1 MQSSNN
7 KDFAWDFLKI
17 LLSEDL
23 QHSFSLFGCP
33 VILKS
38 LEAQLVRDVE
48 DEDREYDTEDMDNFL
63 ALVNT
68 GRGMAKG
75 SVISDIIREEAEKY
89 FSGQVELKSAVSAI
103 QSRAGIFAAE
113 QYS

>member
-7 KDFAWDFLKI
+7 KDFAWEFLKI

-23 QHSFSLFGCP
+23 QHSFSLFGYP
-33 VILKS
+33 VIQKS